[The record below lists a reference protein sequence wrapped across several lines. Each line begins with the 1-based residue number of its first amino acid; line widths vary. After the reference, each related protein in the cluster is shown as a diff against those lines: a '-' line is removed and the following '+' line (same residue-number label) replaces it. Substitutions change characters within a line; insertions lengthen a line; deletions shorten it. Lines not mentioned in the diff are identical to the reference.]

1 MSKDYLAEYDAAAE
15 GDKYPLVQNWMK
27 TEPLPFFKQLR
38 EQRSVLVT
46 PECTLLALFVDIR
59 DALQMPKIFTVDLYK
74 PKMGVTDTSPGYLM
88 AHDDDPLHY
97 REKSIMQG
105 MLNRDDIPRVR
116 KIIKDAAQE
125 ILGKADGDIEIVN
138 NYCRMVPAIMVQE
151 YFGLDGIN
159 RKNLIRWSFWNQYN
173 TFHNQPFNL
182 NSKEKYDEIINE
194 HAKASKELVD
204 YIAVLM
210 VRKLLT
216 VKIKDRLFAMARKVI
231 NLVRIIFKKKPIEF
245 KDDIVKRMLRSTFAE
260 QVDFSL
266 ARIGTNA
273 GGLLIGSVEPTSTAV
288 AQVIQFFLERPE
300 LLAEAKAA
308 SAQEDTDK
316 IDAMVWEAL
325 RYVPI
330 SPYMFRQLPQDY
342 TIAKG
347 TDRETTI
354 PAGTNVLTLTQSAM
368 FDPYC
373 YQDPD
378 EFKTDRNW
386 YHNFN
391 YGFASHDCLG
401 KYVGMAMIPE
411 MVRQVLLRTDIH
423 ATSAMD
429 YKDGPFPGEYQLAWK

>member
-125 ILGKADGDIEIVN
+125 ILGKADGNIEIVN

-330 SPYMFRQLPQDY
+330 SPYMFRQLSQDY